1 MYSYIYFVAGIND
14 ILYETNYG
22 KQNTIYDESGC
33 NIIYI
38 LSEVYKSKD
47 DCLLERNKIK
57 LSKLET
63 YRDKFFTCNE
73 RLYGTLVY
81 KTNVNPL
88 IASNIL
94 DTMKELDKNGFTF
107 DVEPYKIV

>member
-14 ILYETNYG
+14 ILYETYYG
-22 KQNTIYDESGC
+22 AHNTIYDENGYKLV
-33 NIIYI
+33 YI
-38 LSEVYKSKD
+38 LPDLYESKD

-57 LSKLET
+57 LSKLEK
-63 YRDKFFTCNE
+63 YRDKNFKYDE
-73 RLYGTLVY
+73 RLYGTLIY

-107 DVEPYKIV
+107 DIEPYKIV